1 MSSLGPGSSSQQ
13 ESGQRAPLVVN
24 RRKQHCPLG
33 LEHLTGPPHS
43 VIDITAMPA
52 APATPTSPSPPRTG
66 ARTAVLPKLAAV
78 RRAKPPGE
86 KVTIEIVLKRFKIF
100 PENQILSLDL
110 T

>member
-1 MSSLGPGSSSQQ
+1 M
-13 ESGQRAPLVVN
+13 VN
-24 RRKQHCPLG
+24 RRRQHWPDELIQFM
-33 LEHLTGPPHS
+33 GPPHW
-43 VIDITAMPA
+43 VADITAIPA

-66 ARTAVLPKLAAV
+66 AMPARPRPPAVAPPRTAVWPKLAAV

-86 KVTIEIVLKRFKIF
+86 RVTIEIVLKRFKIF

>member
-1 MSSLGPGSSSQQ
+1 M
-13 ESGQRAPLVVN
+13 VK
-24 RRKQHCPLG
+24 RRKQHCPDELMQ
-33 LEHLTGPPHS
+33 LMGPPHW
-43 VIDITAMPA
+43 VADITAIPA

-66 ARTAVLPKLAAV
+66 AMPARPRPPAVAPPRTALLPKLAAV

-86 KVTIEIVLKRFKIF
+86 RVTIEIVLKRFKIF